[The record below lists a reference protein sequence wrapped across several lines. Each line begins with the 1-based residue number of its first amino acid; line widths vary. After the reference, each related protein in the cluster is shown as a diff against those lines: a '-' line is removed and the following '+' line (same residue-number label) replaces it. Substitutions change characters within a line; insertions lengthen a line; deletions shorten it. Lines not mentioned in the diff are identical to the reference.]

1 MKHLLT
7 WLPLPVAVLATSA
20 LGAVLGYASS
30 EVYVIGL
37 AALAMGLTAG
47 AVVSVV
53 SLLAVGSLVP
63 RAWLCAGLG
72 VLSGWVALQT
82 AEDAAF
88 QAHWREDYAAAQQ
101 AAAGVDPSAGFGTD
115 EQAFYTDGADGALEE
130 QVREVSGVGGGF
142 GRWLFR
148 AESGV
153 RVLGPARGGRGLPVG
168 RVGAMIW
175 SVLEILLALWIALRL
190 LNRVKEALS
199 RQSEEE
205 RSPHES

>member
-1 MKHLLT
+1 MRHLLT
-7 WLPLPVAVLATSA
+7 WLPLPLAVLSTAT

-37 AALAMGLTAG
+37 AALAMGLTSG

-53 SLLAVGSLVP
+53 SLLAVGSLAP
-63 RAWLCAGLG
+63 RAWLCAALG
-72 VLSGWVALQT
+72 VLSGWVALQS

-101 AAAGVDPSAGFGTD
+101 AAAGVDPGAGLGAD
-115 EQAFYTDGADGALEE
+115 EQSFYVDGANAALAEEVHRVAGMGGAL
-130 QVREVSGVGGGF
+130 

-153 RVLGPARGGRGLPVG
+153 RLLGPARGGRGLAVG
-168 RVGAMIW
+168 RVGVLIW
-175 SVLEILLALWIALRL
+175 SVIEILLALLIAQRL
-190 LNRVKEALS
+190 LDRVREALS
-199 RQSEEE
+199 QQIVEE

>member
-1 MKHLLT
+1 MKLLLT
-7 WLPLPVAVLATSA
+7 WLPLPITVVATST

-30 EVYVIGL
+30 EIYVIGL
-37 AALAMGLTAG
+37 AALTMGLTAG

-72 VLSGWVALQT
+72 VLSGWLVLQG

-88 QAHWREDYAAAQQ
+88 QAHWRQDYAAAQQ
-101 AAAGVDPSAGFGTD
+101 AAAGVDPGAGLGAD
-115 EQAFYTDGADGALEE
+115 EQAFYSEGADSALDA
-130 QVREVSGVGGGF
+130 QVVAVSGVGGAS

-153 RVLGPARGGRGLPVG
+153 RLLGPARGGRGLPVG

-175 SVLEILLALWIALRL
+175 SILEILLALLVAQRL
-190 LNRVKEALS
+190 LSRVKEALS
-199 RQSEEE
+199 QQAESERGLDEF
-205 RSPHES
+205 